1 MKQVIRQLVER
12 VGVRGALLMTDDGVV
27 VAAELKDGLDSMSVA
42 ALASASVRRLQH
54 DCGGLELGSIRR
66 ITLTAALGRLVFVPF
81 EGMVLTIVTEPNLD
95 LDLTLLEIAG
105 PARRILQLSRLDG
118 QE

>member
-42 ALASASVRRLQH
+42 ALASAS
-54 DCGGLELGSIRR
+54 
-66 ITLTAALGRLVFVPF
+66 AA
-81 EGMVLTIVTEPNLD
+81 
-95 LDLTLLEIAG
+95 
-105 PARRILQLSRLDG
+105 SRLRW
-118 QE
+118 